1 MAKTNSLANVRI
13 SAASADIPQ
22 FVGRIRAAQLLDCS
36 PQTIDKFI
44 RTGKLRG
51 FRIGRKVVVRQ
62 DELLQLAEGSP
73 L

>member
-1 MAKTNSLANVRI
+1 VAKTNSPANVRT
-13 SAASADIPQ
+13 SAPSSEIPQ

-62 DELLQLAEGSP
+62 DELLRLAEGSP